1 MLVFTIN
8 RIIQSIIVIFLT
20 SIVIFAGIFAIGN
33 PVDLLLD
40 SRATFE
46 EMEQIKVNLGLDKPF
61 WEQYYIFLKSAV
73 KGDFGHSFIYNVP
86 AMELIFQRL
95 PATLELAFI
104 SLILSIII
112 GIPVGVVAGIYS
124 KNIFS
129 KCVMFLSVLGF
140 SLPSFWVG
148 LMLIMVFSIN
158 FGWLPSFGR
167 GDTITLFGI
176 EWSIFTLDGLKHIIM
191 PALNLSL
198 FGIAFVIR
206 LSRAGIIEIIHQDY
220 IKFAHAKGLKN
231 SRVMFVY
238 ILKNIMIPIV
248 TVLGMEFGLILAF
261 AVVTET
267 VFAWPG
273 IGKLLIDS
281 INLLDRPVVVS
292 YIMMT
297 VFIFLIINLIVDLI
311 YSVLDPRVRI
321 IIND

>member
-1 MLVFTIN
+1 
-8 RIIQSIIVIFLT
+8 
-20 SIVIFAGIFAIGN
+20 
-33 PVDLLLD
+33 
-40 SRATFE
+40 
-46 EMEQIKVNLGLDKPF
+46 
-61 WEQYYIFLKSAV
+61 
-73 KGDFGHSFIYNVP
+73 
-86 AMELIFQRL
+86 
-95 PATLELAFI
+95 
-104 SLILSIII
+104 
-112 GIPVGVVAGIYS
+112 
-124 KNIFS
+124 
-129 KCVMFLSVLGF
+129 MFLSVLGF

-148 LMLIMVFSIN
+148 LMLIMVFSIS

-167 GDTITLFGI
+167 GETISLFGI